1 MTLNNFNNN
10 HIFNSKACLPQLS
23 LEDFETENLDE
34 NSYSKI
40 FSNLELKMKN
50 NKVQLKCSNSHYV
63 KGKWSKEEVISF
75 FI

>member
-1 MTLNNFNNN
+1 MTGDILND
-10 HIFNSKACLPQLS
+10 LS
-23 LEDFETENLDE
+23 LSTKSNLNQKTDSEFDKNLDE

>member
-1 MTLNNFNNN
+1 MTGDLLND
-10 HIFNSKACLPQLS
+10 LS
-23 LEDFETENLDE
+23 LSTKSNLNQKTDSEFDKNLDE